1 MLSVSL
7 DFLLPALLGGG
18 CVGGGGLVAGPP
30 GAVVEAEGPAG
41 DLGLARVGPPLRRYC
56 SSTVWGAKYFSPAH
70 CPAVGKYF
78 TNLRNFLL
86 CREASRGPT
95 DTVRR
100 AGLACQVMLYLW
112 CKLSSNLG
120 LGVEPVLHH
129 GLLVYDPNLGW
140 DQLCGVARPR
150 CFTVLLSQT

>member
-1 MLSVSL
+1 MCWRRRT
-7 DFLLPALLGGG
+7 G
-18 CVGGGGLVAGPP
+18 CRPSRGSCGGGGSSRGPGAGPGGASTTQVLLVNSLRSKIFQSRPLP
-30 GAVVEAEGPAG
+30 GC
-41 DLGLARVGPPLRRYC
+41 R
-56 SSTVWGAKYFSPAH
+56 KIFH
-70 CPAVGKYF
+70 
-78 TNLRNFLL
+78 LRNFLL

-140 DQLCGVARPR
+140 DQLCGVAGPR